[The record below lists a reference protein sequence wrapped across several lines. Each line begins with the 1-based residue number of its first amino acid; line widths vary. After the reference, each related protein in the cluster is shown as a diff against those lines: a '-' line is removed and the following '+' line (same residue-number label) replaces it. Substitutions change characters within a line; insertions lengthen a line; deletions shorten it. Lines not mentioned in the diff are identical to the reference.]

1 VPRPRRLATL
11 LAAVL
16 ATAGLSAC
24 GNHPDKSA
32 RVVRAETEG
41 LYLDVG
47 KLKYQVQISRALNP
61 YDRQDK
67 AYLVGVPED
76 ERELASDEVWFAV
89 FLRVQNETAR
99 EQLPSAAIEIIDTQ
113 EQIFEPIGFEA
124 ENIFAY
130 RSSEAIPAGEV
141 LPLENTP
148 AFEIPARGA
157 LLLFKLKNATLDNRP
172 LELKIEGR
180 GLPQQTGIIDLDV

>member
-1 VPRPRRLATL
+1 VPRPHRLAAL

-32 RVVRAETEG
+32 RIVRAETEG

-47 KLKYQVQISRALNP
+47 KLKYQVQVSRALNP
-61 YDRQDK
+61 YDAQDK
-67 AYLVGVPED
+67 AYLVGLPED
-76 ERELASDEVWFAV
+76 ERELASDAVWFAV
-89 FLRVQNETAR
+89 FLRVQNETDR
-99 EQLPSAAIEIIDTQ
+99 EQLPSAAIEIVDTQ

-124 ENIFAY
+124 DNIFAY
-130 RSSEAIPAGEV
+130 RSTEPIPAGEV

-148 AFEIPARGA
+148 AYEIPARGA
-157 LLLFKLKNATLDNRP
+157 LLLFKLKNSTLDNRP

>member
-1 VPRPRRLATL
+1 MPRPHRLAAL

-24 GNHPDKSA
+24 GKHPDKSA
-32 RVVRAETEG
+32 RIVRAETEG

-47 KLKYQVQISRALNP
+47 KLKYQVQVSRALNP
-61 YDRQDK
+61 YDAQDK

-76 ERELASDEVWFAV
+76 ERELASDAVWFAI
-89 FLRVQNETAR
+89 FLRVQNETDR
-99 EQLPSAAIEIIDTQ
+99 EQLPSAAIEIVDTQ

-124 ENIFAY
+124 DNIFAY
-130 RSSEAIPAGEV
+130 RSTEPIPAGEV

-148 AFEIPARGA
+148 AYEIPARGA
-157 LLLFKLKNATLDNRP
+157 LLLFKLKNSTLDNRP

>member
-1 VPRPRRLATL
+1 
-11 LAAVL
+11 VL

-47 KLKYQVQISRALNP
+47 KLKYQVQVSRALNP
-61 YDRQDK
+61 YDAQDK

-76 ERELASDEVWFAV
+76 ERELASDAVWFAI
-89 FLRVQNETAR
+89 FLRVQNETDR

-124 ENIFAY
+124 ENVFAY
-130 RSSEAIPAGEV
+130 RSTEPIPAGEV

-148 AFEIPARGA
+148 AYEIPARGA
-157 LLLFKLKNATLDNRP
+157 LLLFKLKNSTLDNRP

>member
-1 VPRPRRLATL
+1 MPRPRRLATL

-32 RVVRAETEG
+32 RIVRAETEG

-47 KLKYQVQISRALNP
+47 KLKYQVQVSRALNP
-61 YDRQDK
+61 YDAQDK

-76 ERELASDEVWFAV
+76 ERELASDAVWFAI
-89 FLRVQNETAR
+89 FLRVQNETDR
-99 EQLPSAAIEIIDTQ
+99 EQLPSAAIEIVDTQ

-124 ENIFAY
+124 DNIFAY
-130 RSSEAIPAGEV
+130 RSTEPIPAGEV

-148 AFEIPARGA
+148 AYEIPARGA
-157 LLLFKLKNATLDNRP
+157 LLLFKLKNSTLDNRP

>member
-1 VPRPRRLATL
+1 MPRPHRLAAL

-32 RVVRAETEG
+32 RIVRAETEG

-47 KLKYQVQISRALNP
+47 KLKYQVQVSRALNP
-61 YDRQDK
+61 YDAQDK
-67 AYLVGVPED
+67 AYLVGLPED
-76 ERELASDEVWFAV
+76 ERELASDAVWFAV
-89 FLRVQNETAR
+89 FLRVQNETDR
-99 EQLPSAAIEIIDTQ
+99 EQLPSAAIEIVDTQ

-124 ENIFAY
+124 DNIFAY
-130 RSSEAIPAGEV
+130 RSTEPIPAGEV

-148 AFEIPARGA
+148 AYEIPARGA
-157 LLLFKLKNATLDNRP
+157 LLLFKLKNSTLDNRP

>member
-16 ATAGLSAC
+16 AAAGLSAC

>member
-1 VPRPRRLATL
+1 MPRPNRLAAL

-32 RVVRAETEG
+32 RIVRAETEG

-47 KLKYQVQISRALNP
+47 KLKYQVQVSRALNP
-61 YDRQDK
+61 YDAQDK
-67 AYLVGVPED
+67 AYLVGLPED
-76 ERELASDEVWFAV
+76 ERELASDAVWFAV
-89 FLRVQNETAR
+89 FLRVQNETDR
-99 EQLPSAAIEIIDTQ
+99 EQLPSAAIEIVDTQ

-124 ENIFAY
+124 DNIFAY
-130 RSSEAIPAGEV
+130 RSTEPIPAGEV

-148 AFEIPARGA
+148 AYEIPARGA
-157 LLLFKLKNATLDNRP
+157 LLLFKLKNSTLDNRP

>member
-1 VPRPRRLATL
+1 MPRPHRLAAL

-32 RVVRAETEG
+32 RIVRAETEG

-47 KLKYQVQISRALNP
+47 KLKYQVQVSRALNP
-61 YDRQDK
+61 YDAQDK
-67 AYLVGVPED
+67 AYLVGLPED
-76 ERELASDEVWFAV
+76 ERELASDAVWFAI
-89 FLRVQNETAR
+89 FLRVQNETDR
-99 EQLPSAAIEIIDTQ
+99 EQLPSAAIEIVDTQ

-124 ENIFAY
+124 DNIFAY
-130 RSSEAIPAGEV
+130 RSTEPIPAGEV

-148 AFEIPARGA
+148 AYEIPARGA
-157 LLLFKLKNATLDNRP
+157 LLLFKLKNSTLDNRP

>member
-1 VPRPRRLATL
+1 VPRPHRLAAL

-32 RVVRAETEG
+32 RIVRAETEG

-47 KLKYQVQISRALNP
+47 KLKYQVQVSRALNP
-61 YDRQDK
+61 YDAQDK

-76 ERELASDEVWFAV
+76 ERELASDAVWFAI
-89 FLRVQNETAR
+89 FLRVQNETDR
-99 EQLPSAAIEIIDTQ
+99 EQLPSAAIEIVDTQ

-124 ENIFAY
+124 DNVFAY
-130 RSSEAIPAGEV
+130 RSTEPIPAGEV

-148 AFEIPARGA
+148 AYEIPARGA
-157 LLLFKLKNATLDNRP
+157 LLLFKLKNSTLDNRP